1 MYTGGSTVSK
11 VIINYLIIKLSLLK
25 KSLKKRNN
33 EIITQYLTG
42 CVLLRNTSRSGAQMT
57 GVKIKNSKVA
67 VQR

>member
-11 VIINYLIIKLSLLK
+11 VIKLSLLK

-42 CVLLRNTSRSGAQMT
+42 CVLDSE
-57 GVKIKNSKVA
+57 
-67 VQR
+67 